1 MRVARFRALY
11 GPPESWRHILIDM
24 LAVLVCAS
32 AGTAVLMYGFG
43 MSWPLS
49 TAVLVGGVV
58 CYSVVRLVISWRRY
72 ARLRAELRQP
82 VSPRTRNDRSAM

>member
-24 LAVLVCAS
+24 LAV
-32 AGTAVLMYGFG
+32 
-43 MSWPLS
+43 
-49 TAVLVGGVV
+49 
-58 CYSVVRLVISWRRY
+58 
-72 ARLRAELRQP
+72 RQP